1 MSESQPAQPTV
12 VVTRA
17 IPGELDL
24 DGARVCPGSEALP
37 ERAAVLERIAGAT
50 VVVTMY
56 TDRVDAAFLD
66 AAGPGLRGI
75 CNFAVGVD
83 NIDLDA
89 CRSRGVV
96 VTNTPKAVTEGTAD
110 LAWLLVLAVAR
121 RLIEADRYARSEA
134 YPANGQLGMA
144 QLMGRDLTGRRLL
157 IVGAGRIGYAVA
169 LRSLG
174 WGMRVAYVARSQHR
188 SFEHAPVAAR
198 RVELDEGLA
207 QADVVSVH
215 VPLTEQTHHLI
226 NAHRLGLMKREAI
239 LVNTARGPVV
249 DEEALADALEGGR
262 LWGAGLDVHEHEPRV
277 NPRLAQ
283 LSKVVLTPHIGSGAI
298 RYRLEMTA
306 MVRANAQAILDGTE
320 PPNRVV

>member
-1 MSESQPAQPTV
+1 MRDTQPADRRV

-17 IPGELDL
+17 IPGELVL
-24 DGARVCPGSEALP
+24 DGARVCPGGESLP
-37 ERAAVLERIAGAT
+37 ARDEVLERIAGAE

-56 TDRVDAAFLD
+56 TDRVDSEFLD
-66 AAGPGLRGI
+66 AAGPGLRGV

-83 NIDLDA
+83 NIDLRA

-110 LAWLLVLAVAR
+110 LAWLLVLAAAR

-134 YPANGQLGMA
+134 YPADGQLGMA
-144 QLMGRDLTGRRLL
+144 ELLGRDLTGRTLL

-174 WGMRVAYVARSQHR
+174 WGMRVEYVARSQHH
-188 SFEHAPVAAR
+188 SFEHAPVAGR

-207 QADVVSVH
+207 RADVVSVH

-226 NAHRLGLMKREAI
+226 NADRLALMKREAI

-249 DEEALADALEGGR
+249 DEDALATALEGGA

-283 LSKVVLTPHIGSGAI
+283 LSNVVLTPHIGSGAI
-298 RYRLEMTA
+298 RYRLQMTA
-306 MVRANAQAILDGTE
+306 MVRANARAILDGVE
-320 PPNRVV
+320 PPNVVV